1 MAEKIDLVVTPETL
15 PKAQMPTTGG
25 KAEGYNPGVVALVLI
40 AIILMVSVVT
50 YLGPILKPFL
60 VAVFLYFST
69 KAAAGFLIRR
79 RFPALLAYLTLFVAG
94 SAAVA
99 ALPYWPTARAWPFRR
114 SGHATSSV
122 SWSSSGTPSE
132 ASQPLTELFASS
144 SGEILKYVFEQGL
157 GVLELLIMTFF
168 YLLFILLGAGRLPQR
183 VHRAFPEDRSKPII
197 AVATQIGTGME
208 RFMQVKT
215 LVSVGMGVSAAVLMY
230 LFGLQGWLLWG
241 ILFFALN
248 YITYIGSIVACVPPV
263 ILAYLDLRQPH
274 RGHRPGGHDGPESLC
289 LDRLHRDQDGRA
301 APEHRLDPVV
311 FVAGLL
317 GMDVGSHWA
326 DPGLSHGH

>member
-99 ALPYWPTARAWPFRR
+99 ALALLAYGEGLAFQAEWPRYQQRILVVLGKA
-114 SGHATSSV
+114 
-122 SWSSSGTPSE
+122 PSE

-168 YLLFILLGAGRLPQR
+168 YLLFILLGAGRLPGACIVPSPR
-183 VHRAFPEDRSKPII
+183 TVASPLSPWPPRSAP
-197 AVATQIGTGME
+197 AW
-208 RFMQVKT
+208 
-215 LVSVGMGVSAAVLMY
+215 S
-230 LFGLQGWLLWG
+230 
-241 ILFFALN
+241 
-248 YITYIGSIVACVPPV
+248 GSC
-263 ILAYLDLRQPH
+263 RS
-274 RGHRPGGHDGPESLC
+274 RP
-289 LDRLHRDQDGRA
+289 
-301 APEHRLDPVV
+301 
-311 FVAGLL
+311 
-317 GMDVGSHWA
+317 W
-326 DPGLSHGH
+326 